1 MRRITSFLVG
11 AVMGGLVGTTL
22 AMLLAPYSGKE
33 MRAQMQARAQQLRDD
48 LNAAA
53 AARRAELEQQLAVLR
68 SPRVPPEA

>member
-33 MRAQMQARAQQLRDD
+33 LRAQMQARVNNSAMI
-48 LNAAA
+48 
-53 AARRAELEQQLAVLR
+53 
-68 SPRVPPEA
+68 